1 MKLHKIISA
10 IGASAVAAAALTTM
24 ASAAIAFPE
33 DHDEGLGGGTGSWCV
48 QVFNTGSPEEGK
60 PATDYG
66 VDVEAIAQIRVR
78 FTTDDPDFFEGAFG
92 GSVITSCNG
101 GTMTEAE
108 VAQHNWPSNEW
119 WGIVDEDLEIAT
131 QDATKRCV
139 TEKVDDLTYEVV
151 CNIEQ
156 GYNNLYNNAGCV
168 QIGVQEWGA
177 DMSMMVVLNVTCL
190 DASGNV
196 LISFDEKGVATVGG
210 STSAPAQTQAAA
222 PAQTQAAAPAQT
234 QAAAPAAGDVAAAAN
249 SSKGSPETGVE
260 DVAVAAGLA
269 IVACGAALVSKK
281 RK

>member
-24 ASAAIAFPE
+24 ASASIAFPE
-33 DHDEGLGGGTGSWCV
+33 DHDEGLSGGTGQWLV

-60 PATDYG
+60 PAIDYG

-108 VAQHNWPSNEW
+108 VAQHNWPSNEY

-139 TEKVDDLTYEVV
+139 TEKVDDLTYEIV

-156 GYNNLYNNAGCV
+156 GYNNLYNTASCV

-177 DMSMMVVLNVTCL
+177 DMSQMVVLDVTCL

-196 LISFDEKGVATVGG
+196 LISFDEKGVATFGG
-210 STSAPAQTQAAA
+210 STSAPAQTAAA
-222 PAQTQAAAPAQT
+222 PAQTE
-234 QAAAPAAGDVAAAAN
+234 AAAPAAGDVAAAAN
-249 SSKGSPETGVE
+249 SSKGSPDTGVE

-269 IVACGAALVSKK
+269 ILAGGAALVARK

>member
-1 MKLHKIISA
+1 MKLHKIVSA
-10 IGASAVAAAALTTM
+10 IGASAVAVASMATM
-24 ASAAIAFPE
+24 ASASIAFPE
-33 DHDEGLGGGTGSWCV
+33 DHDAGLGGGSGSWLV
-48 QVFNTGSPEEGK
+48 QVFNVGSPEEGK

-101 GTMTEAE
+101 GTMTEDE

-119 WGIVDEDLEIAT
+119 WGIVDDELEIAT
-131 QDATKRCV
+131 QDDTKRCV
-139 TEKVDDLTYEVV
+139 TEKVGDYTYEIV

-156 GYNNLYNNAGCV
+156 GYNNFYSTAGCV

-177 DMSMMVVLNVTCL
+177 DMSQLVVLEVSCY
-190 DASGNV
+190 DASGNT

-210 STSAPAQTQAAA
+210 GAAASAPAQT
-222 PAQTQAAAPAQT
+222 
-234 QAAAPAAGDVAAAAN
+234 AAAPAAGDVAAATN

-260 DVAVAAGLA
+260 DVAVVAGLA
-269 IVACGAALVSKK
+269 IVAGGAVLVSKK

>member
-1 MKLHKIISA
+1 MKRKQEYEEDTQMKLHKIISA
-10 IGASAVAAAALTTM
+10 IGVSAAAAAALTTM

-33 DHDEGLGGGTGSWCV
+33 EHDAGLSGGSGSWCV

-60 PATDYG
+60 PAVDYG
-66 VDVEAIAQIRVR
+66 VDAEAIAQIRVR

-119 WGIVDEDLEIAT
+119 WGVMDEELGLTT
-131 QDATKRCV
+131 QDATKRCL
-139 TEKVDDLTYEVV
+139 TEKVGDLTYEIV

-156 GYNNLYNNAGCV
+156 GYNNLYNTAGCV
-168 QIGVQEWGA
+168 QIGVQEWGG
-177 DMSMMVVLNVTCL
+177 DMSQMVVLNVTCL

-210 STSAPAQTQAAA
+210 GAPAQTTA
-222 PAQTQAAAPAQT
+222 PSTDTQ
-234 QAAAPAAGDVAAAAN
+234 APAAGDVDGATDS

-260 DVAVAAGLA
+260 DAAVAAGLA
-269 IVACGAALVSKK
+269 ILAGGAALIARK

>member
-10 IGASAVAAAALTTM
+10 IGASALAVTAMTSAAN
-24 ASAAIAFPE
+24 AAIAFPE
-33 DHDEGLGGGTGSWCV
+33 DHDPGLGGDSGMWCV
-48 QVFNTGSPEEGK
+48 QVFNAGS

-78 FTTDDPDFFEGAFG
+78 FTTDDPDFFEGSFG

-119 WGIVDEDLEIAT
+119 WGVLDEELEIAT
-131 QDATKRCV
+131 QAADKRCL
-139 TEKVDDLTYEVV
+139 TEKVGDYTYEIV

-156 GYNNLYNNAGCV
+156 GYNNLYNTAGCV

-177 DMSMMVVLNVTCL
+177 DVSHMVVLNVTCL

-196 LISFDEKGVATVGG
+196 LISFDEKGAATVGG
-210 STSAPAQTQAAA
+210 STSAPAQT
-222 PAQTQAAAPAQT
+222 
-234 QAAAPAAGDVAAAAN
+234 AAPAAGDVAAAAN

-260 DVAVAAGLA
+260 DAAVAAGLA
-269 IVACGAALVSKK
+269 ILAGGAALIARKK
-281 RK
+281 K

>member
-10 IGASAVAAAALTTM
+10 VGASAAAAAAMTSA

-33 DHDEGLGGGTGSWCV
+33 NTDPGLSGGSGSWCV

-60 PATDYG
+60 PAVDYG

-108 VAQHNWPSNEW
+108 VAAHNWPSNEW
-119 WGIVDEDLEIAT
+119 WGVVDEERELAT
-131 QDATKRCV
+131 QDPAKRCV
-139 TEKVDDLTYEVV
+139 TEKVGDLTYEIV

-156 GYNNLYNNAGCV
+156 GYNNLYNTAGCV

-177 DMSMMVVLNVTCL
+177 DMSQMVVLNVSCL
-190 DASGNV
+190 DAAGNT
-196 LISFDEKGVATVGG
+196 LISFDEKGVATVGAG
-210 STSAPAQTQAAA
+210 ASAPVQTQ
-222 PAQTQAAAPAQT
+222 
-234 QAAAPAAGDVAAAAN
+234 APAAGNVDAAAN

-260 DVAVAAGLA
+260 DAAVAAGLA
-269 IVACGAALVSKK
+269 ILAGGAALIARK

>member
-10 IGASAVAAAALTTM
+10 IGVSAVAAATLTTM

-33 DHDEGLGGGTGSWCV
+33 DHDEGLSGGSGSWCV
-48 QVFNTGSPEEGK
+48 QVFNVGSPAEGK

-66 VDVEAIAQIRVR
+66 VDAEAIAQIRVR
-78 FTTDDPDFFEGAFG
+78 FTTDDPEFFEGAFG

-131 QDATKRCV
+131 QAADKRCL
-139 TEKVDDLTYEVV
+139 TEKVGDLTYEIV

-156 GYNNLYNNAGCV
+156 GYNNLYNTAGCV

-177 DMSMMVVLNVTCL
+177 DMSQMVVLNVSCL

-210 STSAPAQTQAAA
+210 STPAPAQTTATA
-222 PAQTQAAAPAQT
+222 PADAQ
-234 QAAAPAAGDVAAAAN
+234 APAAGDVAAATD

-269 IVACGAALVSKK
+269 ILAGGAALIARK